1 MTVVEAAA
9 IGSTT
14 VGARLYRWRGE
25 RLLGVVVK
33 VVCELRH
40 GAVMTPM
47 APTAWRTRASVAHPA
62 DEPFPLQRAEI
73 VVGPLPQVAR
83 TPGAAVGLGVARA
96 GAMVLDVRRTA
107 GDEGARDATAG
118 LGPLLPSSPARAA
131 LGGGLDP
138 AELVGARELEL
149 PDELDPSFFQAA
161 PVAQRTD
168 HLQPGDVL
176 VLAGMSP
183 IARVLH
189 AAIPPV
195 RGAAV
200 VQVGGDPPR
209 RFGLRLDRIH
219 VAPDAMI
226 AELSFRGRLPVPDR
240 AQAIRIVGGLDGA
253 AAPFQPPP
261 PSSMAMTP
269 VTVLADAPPVA
280 AREERPPPTEIF
292 AAPPTAPLGPSKGG
306 TMILDAAEAAAVR
319 APRPSSPL
327 EAASFRAPLPSSPFE
342 STAVVSPDAP
352 APSSLPFHRMPGS
365 SPGSNRTGAPS
376 APIPGAPWA
385 GEVAPAAP
393 VDEPGPST
401 VVFSDAGPGAH
412 GAPPDAAG
420 APADAGPPADAVE
433 VDAVEVDL
441 ALDLDL
447 PPSIRGSDLP
457 PAPVPRTPSPEPPPP
472 EPVQA
477 TLEDVGHQGGA
488 PPAGTVGSRAKADPW
503 RRDADAEGP
512 GAPLPAPPPAPK
524 AGPTRPD
531 VSAGLYKR
539 FKR

>member
-1 MTVVEAAA
+1 MTLVEAA
-9 IGSTT
+9 GVGPVT

-40 GAVMTPM
+40 GAAMTPM
-47 APTAWRTRASVAHPA
+47 PPTAWRTRASAAHPA
-62 DEPFPLQRAEI
+62 DEPFPLARGEV

-83 TPGAAVGLGVARA
+83 TPGASVGLGVARD

-107 GDEGARDATAG
+107 GDEGARDATVG
-118 LGPLLPSSPARAA
+118 MGPVLPTSPARAA
-131 LGGGLDP
+131 LAGGLDP
-138 AELVGARELEL
+138 GSLVGAREVEL
-149 PDELDPSFFQAA
+149 PDALDPGFFQAA
-161 PVAQRTD
+161 PMAQRID
-168 HLQPGDVL
+168 HLRPGDVL

-189 AAIPPV
+189 AIIPPV

-219 VAPDAMI
+219 VAPDALV
-226 AELSFRGRLPVPDR
+226 AELSFRGRLPVPDL
-240 AQAIRIVGGLDGA
+240 AQAIRVVGGLDGA
-253 AAPFQPPP
+253 SAPFQPPA

-280 AREERPPPTEIF
+280 PREERPPPTEIF
-292 AAPPTAPLGPSKGG
+292 TSPATAPLGAGPAMGGPAMGG
-306 TMILDAAEAAAVR
+306 TVILDEGEAAAVR
-319 APRPSSPL
+319 PPA
-327 EAASFRAPLPSSPFE
+327 PSSPFE
-342 STAVVSPDAP
+342 STAIVSPDAP

-365 SPGSNRTGAPS
+365 GRSGAPS

-385 GEVAPAAP
+385 PGGAPAA
-393 VDEPGPST
+393 VIEPGPTT
-401 VVFSDAGPGAH
+401 VVLGETMI
-412 GAPPDAAG
+412 GAPTAPLDA
-420 APADAGPPADAVE
+420 P
-433 VDAVEVDL
+433 EVDL

-447 PPSIRGSDLP
+447 PPSVRGSDLP
-457 PAPVPRTPSPEPPPP
+457 PASAGLAEEPAPESLAPLPAR
-472 EPVQA
+472 A
-477 TLEDVGHQGGA
+477 TLEDVGHGGDA
-488 PPAGTVGSRAKADPW
+488 PPAGTVPSRDVADPW
-503 RRDADAEGP
+503 RKDDQA
-512 GAPLPAPPPAPK
+512 APPPAPPPPPAPAPK